1 MKTRSPYFYLSIFLF
16 LNVLNFIDRNI
27 LFAFGNEIKADFNL
41 TNTQW
46 GLVSGIV
53 FLFFYATCSIFIGAL
68 GDRLSRTRI
77 IAIGL
82 LLWSSMTALT
92 GMAKNVFL
100 LFLHLSQLVYF
111 FR

>member
-1 MKTRSPYFYLSIFLF
+1 MKTKSPYFYLFLFLF

-53 FLFFYATCSIFIGAL
+53 FLLFYATCSIFIGAL
-68 GDRLSRTRI
+68 GDRLSRTKI
-77 IAIGL
+77 IRFPFSREHYRDDRTIRK
-82 LLWSSMTALT
+82 TRNQ
-92 GMAKNVFL
+92 K
-100 LFLHLSQLVYF
+100 
-111 FR
+111 